1 MSAALDARLGDI
13 DLESYESKTLNEGEF
28 GDKKC
33 DFCNKSF
40 EKGQFHQHKKY
51 FIDKIGQ
58 TFFLIFILNNGF

>member
-1 MSAALDARLGDI
+1 MSAALDARLGDF

-51 FIDKIGQ
+51 FIDKIG
-58 TFFLIFILNNGF
+58 